1 MLVVLLV
8 SLPYRYTFQTFLHFA
23 PFFVRNEPFV
33 HLSKKKL
40 REERNIPERNPG
52 VRGRDQQL
60 LAWWVGY
67 RVGDVVKQIKKRLE
81 LQVSKQVR
89 VRVG

>member
-1 MLVVLLV
+1 VVKQIKKRLELQV
-8 SLPYRYTFQTFLHFA
+8 SKQ
-23 PFFVRNEPFV
+23 VRV
-33 HLSKKKL
+33 
-40 REERNIPERNPG
+40 RNPG

-60 LAWWVGY
+60 LAGWVGWL
-67 RVGDVVKQIKKRLE
+67 VGDVVKQIKKRLE